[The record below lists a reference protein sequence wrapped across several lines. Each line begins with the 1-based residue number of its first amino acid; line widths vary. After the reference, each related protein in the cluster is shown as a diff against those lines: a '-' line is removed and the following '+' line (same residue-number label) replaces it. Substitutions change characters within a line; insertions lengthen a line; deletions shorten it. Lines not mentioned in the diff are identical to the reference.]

1 MVGVTLD
8 HIAEDTELPRLAQL
22 LDQAIRAGIR
32 PEQLADLIPT
42 AEAVNEL
49 FGGHFPTYRT

>member
-1 MVGVTLD
+1 MLSTTSP
-8 HIAEDTELPRLAQL
+8 EDTELPRFAQL

-42 AEAVNEL
+42 AEAVDEL
-49 FGGHFPTYRT
+49 FGGHFPTPEDFA